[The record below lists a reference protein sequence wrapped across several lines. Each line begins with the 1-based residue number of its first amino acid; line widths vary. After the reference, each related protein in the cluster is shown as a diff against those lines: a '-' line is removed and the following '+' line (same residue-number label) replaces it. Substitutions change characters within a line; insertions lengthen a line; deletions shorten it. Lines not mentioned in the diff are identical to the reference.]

1 MFFFNLAGRLP
12 SKLKGAFLDNRKI
25 AVISFVLCVKVRYA
39 ISETYLK
46 LSDLNLVP
54 EGAPKGTSGYPV
66 FMIFGAENVVYLCF
80 VNWVF
85 LGEYSV
91 PLSSVTIFVVF

>member
-1 MFFFNLAGRLP
+1 MLTHPRGVQKGDKRESEGGGRQRVCFNLAGRFPL
-12 SKLKGAFLDNRKI
+12 KLKGAFLDYRNI
-25 AVISFVLCVKVRYA
+25 LVISFVLFVKVRYA

-66 FMIFGAENVVYLCF
+66 FMIFGVENV
-80 VNWVF
+80 
-85 LGEYSV
+85 
-91 PLSSVTIFVVF
+91 IFT